1 MFRSAN
7 HNCIVIKKIRAIRKL
22 CLCKSISRNSC
33 MWCMMM
39 RMLLHKAFSQV
50 QILLRMKWKSG
61 SLIIF
66 FSNQFALFWSV
77 INQGFEDFYNFHMY
91 FDNSLRFHLGYIVL
105 LVYSQCSDF
114 LSRCLCRNP
123 QAQDICN
130 QNNN

>member
-22 CLCKSISRNSC
+22 CLCKSISRNSF
-33 MWCMMM
+33 MWWCECFYTKPF
-39 RMLLHKAFSQV
+39 HKCKS
-50 QILLRMKWKSG
+50 LKWKSG

-105 LVYSQCSDF
+105 LVYSQCNDF
-114 LSRCLCRNP
+114 LSRCLCKNP